1 MLSRRLRDMTSD
13 DPQPQYQQLG
23 EQLDSLRSEIRD
35 KICQYKLQRRSK
47 LHSKLL
53 LADPTRKKFWRFLK
67 GQMRTAGQISAL
79 SKKSGQMVFDQSE
92 IEEAVLE
99 HFEKIFDAKR
109 VPVFPAEDAID
120 HVAVV
125 CQEIEQ
131 LLCDNSPTFENNHF
145 EEEVCAPYSYIELN
159 QILQKLPSG
168 KASGYDRLI
177 LMSMGSAYINIQY
190 YQDSQRASEKWE

>member
-1 MLSRRLRDMTSD
+1 MTSD
-13 DPQPQYQQLG
+13 DPQPQYQQLE
-23 EQLDSLRSEIRD
+23 EQLDSLKSKIRD
-35 KICQYKLQRRSK
+35 SICQYKLQRRSK
-47 LHSKLL
+47 LRSKLL

-109 VPVFPAEDAID
+109 VPVFTAEDAVD
-120 HVAVV
+120 HVSVV

-131 LLCDNSPTFENNHF
+131 MLCDDSPKFNSNHF
-145 EEEVCAPYSYIELN
+145 EEKICAPYSYVELS

-168 KASGYDRLI
+168 KASGYDRL
-177 LMSMGSAYINIQY
+177 L
-190 YQDSQRASEKWE
+190 